1 MAYIEAFNENVIE
14 FLKGQK
20 TATVTLC
27 TKTRL
32 NSKIRKI
39 AKERPDECQID
50 VENSDGSIVAHLPVK
65 WIKINPSKIMTE
77 EEKEIAKQRGR
88 EMYEKNKDKLRK
100 KSELIDNDET
110 DDEDEEDLFDF
121 GFEDEEEDE

>member
-88 EMYEKNKDKLRK
+88 EMYEKNKDKLHRK
-100 KSELIDNDET
+100 HNLA
-110 DDEDEEDLFDF
+110 DDEDEEDDLFDF
-121 GFEDEEEDE
+121 GFDDDDEEDDEDE